1 MMPFC
6 VYCHGY
12 YYVLLFFFCLWPRAA
27 KLKPLYSCVWKSL
40 GDACVCL
47 VDVDVEQSPWKLTL
61 PQELHGDGSQAA
73 SKGDLLEAATRS
85 VCGVTST
92 VREG

>member
-1 MMPFC
+1 M
-6 VYCHGY
+6 
-12 YYVLLFFFCLWPRAA
+12 LLFFFCLWPRAA